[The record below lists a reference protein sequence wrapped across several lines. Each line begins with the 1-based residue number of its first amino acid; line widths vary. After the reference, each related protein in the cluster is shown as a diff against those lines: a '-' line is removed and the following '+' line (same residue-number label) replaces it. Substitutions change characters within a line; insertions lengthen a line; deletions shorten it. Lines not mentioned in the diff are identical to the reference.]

1 MKIEQFIRKLNNTE
15 LNNQNTNDAYVRVST
30 DIQKSVPSD
39 FFKDLDSNSITVINK
54 KTSKHV
60 DNWVRYQHYPS
71 NNEFRV
77 VNLSSIYK
85 SYGASSG
92 DYVYIEKIQNG
103 GNVYYEIYMKT
114 YPKVS
119 LKYSKSNK
127 AFEILNESDVLKMGV
142 LKKNLVLT
150 FDGVEI
156 NSKIDFSHSKK
167 KRADSPTESRYY
179 SIDNL
184 PSKFFNLI
192 KRDSFVEVSER
203 GNKYYINVMNSW
215 SFNRFSK

>member
-1 MKIEQFIRKLNNTE
+1 MIIEQFIRKLNNTE

-30 DIQKSVPSD
+30 DIQNSIHSD
-39 FFKDLDSNSITVINK
+39 FFDDLDSKSVSVINK
-54 KTSKHV
+54 KTKKKV

-71 NNEFRV
+71 NNEYRV

-85 SYGASSG
+85 SYDASSG

-103 GNVYYEIYMKT
+103 VDIHYEIYMKT

-127 AFEILNESDVLKMGV
+127 AFEILNESEVLKMGV
-142 LKKNLVLT
+142 LKKNLVLI
-150 FDGVEI
+150 FEGDEI
-156 NSKIDFSHSKK
+156 SSSIDFSHSKK

-179 SIDNL
+179 SINNL
-184 PSKFFNLI
+184 PSKFFKLI

-203 GNKYYINVMNSW
+203 GGKYYINVMDSW